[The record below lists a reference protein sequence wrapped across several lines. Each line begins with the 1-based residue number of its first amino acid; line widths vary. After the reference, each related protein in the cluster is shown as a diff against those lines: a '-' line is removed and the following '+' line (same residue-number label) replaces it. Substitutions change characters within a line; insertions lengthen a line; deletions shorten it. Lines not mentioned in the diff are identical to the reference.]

1 MSKKLS
7 IITLGISLSS
17 IVILTGAMIV
27 SQPKYKLKNIVGKQS
42 SLGDVVVFS
51 QDNRGIYSRNN
62 LILSKDNYEFNKN
75 VKQNPEIYKYS
86 KILNENRDLFTYGI
100 YDINRIYSDEN
111 SVGYLEYINDLHTE
125 SNVKLLTTINE
136 KNINTGKTIE
146 FEIEIPNSLK
156 PQNNINYNPLVTKYE
171 DNVYIALIGEQENS
185 PNIKKGEKDELE
197 DYVEISKVDFNARE
211 AKPVNKI
218 NMKIDKDTK
227 YRVVNYNS
235 FTVDNRIYFF
245 MKNKEQSKNIYYLAY
260 YDIENNKF
268 DYINNKIN
276 LNLPLDQYLLDI
288 EWEMLNLLIYSVEK
302 DKVNLNLTSI
312 NLDSEKLIFNNE
324 KYSINKLNKEI
335 NISDFRV
342 IDNKIYILASA
353 CKDYNSNIADR
364 KNNYTENII
373 VVDKTSKSTL
383 YIGEYRQGT
392 EFTAN
397 SYIIKNED
405 L

>member
-1 MSKKLS
+1 
-7 IITLGISLSS
+7 
-17 IVILTGAMIV
+17 MIV

-288 EWEMLNLLIYSVEK
+288 EGEMLNLLTYSVEK

>member
-171 DNVYIALIGEQENS
+171 DNVYIALIGEQENI
-185 PNIKKGEKDELE
+185 PDIKKGEKEELE
-197 DYVEISKVDFNARE
+197 DYIQISKVDFNTKE
-211 AKPVNKI
+211 VKSVNKI

-288 EWEMLNLLIYSVEK
+288 EGEMLNLLTYSVEK

-342 IDNKIYILASA
+342 IDNKIYMLASA
-353 CKDYNSNIADR
+353 WMDYKSNIPDSR
-364 KNNYTENII
+364 NNYTENII